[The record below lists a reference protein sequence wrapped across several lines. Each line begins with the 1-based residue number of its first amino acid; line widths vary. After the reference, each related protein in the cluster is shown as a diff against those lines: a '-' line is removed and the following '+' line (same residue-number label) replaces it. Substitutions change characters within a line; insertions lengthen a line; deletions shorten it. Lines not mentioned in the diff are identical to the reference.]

1 MIRSRQ
7 IAASLNLNMKIG
19 DVEYQGDKIKAIFYY
34 IADERVDFRELIK
47 VFAEQFRIRVEM
59 KQIGARQEAG
69 RIGGLKS
76 CGRELCCASWISNF
90 VSVTTNS
97 ARHQEISL
105 NPQKLAGQCG
115 KLKCCLVYELDTYLD
130 ARKDFPRVNQP
141 LQTIEGDYFLV
152 KSDIL
157 ERTMWF
163 ATDPGSQ
170 ANLVA
175 LPVERVREVIRMN
188 QKGNKP
194 ERLSDASP
202 VSVDIEPTFANV
214 VGEEP
219 DPFR

>member
-1 MIRSRQ
+1 MRQ
-7 IAASLNLNMKIG
+7 
-19 DVEYQGDKIKAIFYY
+19 
-34 IADERVDFRELIK
+34 
-47 VFAEQFRIRVEM
+47 AEV
-59 KQIGARQEAG
+59 
-69 RIGGLKS
+69 LS
-76 CGRELCCASWISNF
+76 
-90 VSVTTNS
+90 
-97 ARHQEISL
+97 
-105 NPQKLAGQCG
+105 
-115 KLKCCLVYELDTYLD
+115 VYELDTCLD

-214 VGEEP
+214 VGEREP

>member
-1 MIRSRQ
+1 M
-7 IAASLNLNMKIG
+7 
-19 DVEYQGDKIKAIFYY
+19 
-34 IADERVDFRELIK
+34 
-47 VFAEQFRIRVEM
+47 
-59 KQIGARQEAG
+59 
-69 RIGGLKS
+69 
-76 CGRELCCASWISNF
+76 
-90 VSVTTNS
+90 TTNS

-188 QKGNKP
+188 QKGKQAGTV
-194 ERLSDASP
+194 ERR
-202 VSVDIEPTFANV
+202 
-214 VGEEP
+214 
-219 DPFR
+219 FRRIGRYRTDVCQRGGRRRA